1 MLRGLTWALGAA
13 AVTALAV
20 LASPVAWA
28 APVDDAVAG
37 LRSSAVFVHPQ
48 ANRQVDVGALERAIG
63 DAPIKI
69 AVLPKKSATEDYPVS
84 EIRTWPRLVSE
95 QLPGYTVATV
105 SGRRFYAGSE
115 VLCGGQAGQA
125 ASRAIYAN
133 ESELDADEN
142 SDLTGMLTDF
152 VAEVKAAQPC
162 DGEPASR
169 GDRYA
174 DEPGGDDTGE
184 AAAEDGAVD
193 DTATVL
199 PWVIGAAALVLLA
212 VGGWVLL
219 TRRTAARRAAADR
232 AEARALVER
241 LGAELAD
248 LPDGLAT
255 ADAAGKHGE
264 ASTLLAGA
272 TTDVQFAA
280 VRHAAIEG
288 LTAAG
293 EARLAAGLGP
303 GQPVPPFGRL
313 AGQPAVGQ
321 PAVGQPAVGQPDAGL
336 AGGPGSGQPDALPN
350 RPRPRYEPGSPHFHP
365 GSATVPAGWYPE
377 PFWTV
382 GQPPGGAAGDPFVH
396 TPHHT

>member
-1 MLRGLTWALGAA
+1 MLRGLTCALGAA
-13 AVTALAV
+13 AVMVLAV

-37 LRSSAVFVHPQ
+37 LRDSAVFVHPQ
-48 ANRQVDVGALERAIG
+48 ANRQVDVAALERAIG

-69 AVLPKKSATEDYPVS
+69 AVLPKKSPTEDYPVS

-115 VLCGGQAGQA
+115 VLCGGLAGQA

-162 DGEPASR
+162 EGEPANR

-174 DEPGGDDTGE
+174 DEPGGGDTGE
-184 AAAEDGAVD
+184 AAVVD

-219 TRRTAARRAAADR
+219 TRRAAAKRAATDR

-248 LPDGLAT
+248 LPDGPAT

-280 VRHAAIEG
+280 ARHAAIEG

-303 GQPVPPFGRL
+303 GQPVPPFGQP
-313 AGQPAVGQ
+313 APGQPAVGQPVVGQ
-321 PAVGQPAVGQPDAGL
+321 PAVGQP
-336 AGGPGSGQPDALPN
+336 GGGQPDALPH
-350 RPRPRYEPGSPHFHP
+350 RPLPRYEPGSPHFHP
-365 GSATVPAGWYPE
+365 GSAAVPAGWYPE
-377 PFWTV
+377 PFWTA
-382 GQPPGGAAGDPFVH
+382 GQLPGGAAGDPFVH

>member
-1 MLRGLTWALGAA
+1 M
-13 AVTALAV
+13 ALAV

-37 LRSSAVFVHPQ
+37 LRDSAVFVHPQ
-48 ANRQVDVGALERAIG
+48 ANRRVDVAALERAIG

-69 AVLPKKSATEDYPVS
+69 AVLPKKSATEDFPVS

-105 SGRRFYAGSE
+105 SGRRFYAGSD
-115 VLCGGQAGQA
+115 VLCGGLAGQA
-125 ASRAIYAN
+125 ASKAIYAN
-133 ESELDADEN
+133 ESELDAEEN

-152 VAEVKAAQPC
+152 VTEVKAAQPC
-162 DGEPASR
+162 EGEPASR

-174 DEPGGDDTGE
+174 DEPGGGDTGE

-219 TRRTAARRAAADR
+219 TRRTAAARAAAER
-232 AEARALVER
+232 ADARALVER
-241 LGAELAD
+241 LAAELAE
-248 LPDGLAT
+248 LPDGPAT
-255 ADAAGKHGE
+255 ADATGKHRE
-264 ASTLLAGA
+264 SSTLLAGA

-280 VRHAAIEG
+280 ARHAAIEG

-293 EARLAAGLGP
+293 EARLAAGLEP
-303 GQPVPPFGRL
+303 GQPVPPFGHPTP
-313 AGQPAVGQ
+313 GQPA
-321 PAVGQPAVGQPDAGL
+321 L
-336 AGGPGSGQPDALPN
+336 GQPDALPH
-350 RPRPRYEPGSPHFHP
+350 RPLPRYQPGSPHFHP
-365 GSATVPAGWYPE
+365 GGAAVPAGWYPE

-382 GQPPGGAAGDPFVH
+382 GQLPGGAAGDPFVH